1 MTSIIITIFI
11 IAAIAAAIFFFK
23 KSAKTD
29 QPDLSSRQPVV
40 TDPTDQAQQQLLDC
54 NLRLRKQGVQGI
66 VLEKY
71 EQLIDRL
78 LGIIPD
84 INQQYPDGELTWV
97 INRIAAEYLPE
108 KSVTP
113 YLALDIGQRESADT
127 IRSVTEGIEAM
138 IREVDEVVELLAT
151 RKSSDFD
158 SKAKFLKQRFNF

>member
-1 MTSIIITIFI
+1 MTSIIITVFI
-11 IAAIAAAIFFFK
+11 LAAIVAVVFFFK
-23 KSAKTD
+23 KPAKKD
-29 QPDLSSRQPVV
+29 QPDLSNKQSAV
-40 TDPTDQAQQQLLDC
+40 TDPTDQAQEQLLDC
-54 NLRLRKQGVQGI
+54 NLRLRKMGAQGV

-84 INQQYPDGELTWV
+84 VNLQYPDGELTWV
-97 INRIAAEYLPE
+97 INRIAVEYLPE

-113 YLALDIGQRESADT
+113 YLALEIEQRESEDT

-138 IREVDEVVELLAT
+138 IKEVDEVIELLAT

-158 SKAKFLKQRFNF
+158 SRAKFLKQRFNF